1 MNNQYPRED
10 WIENIIKCFD
20 YALDENNNFPTD
32 GAVYND
38 LLNTIGLL
46 YECFINKKD
55 WAYFELSEKYKTVP
69 LPEQVGKALKII
81 SERIRNFNAE
91 EEPVEYGSNS
101 NNIIIDD
108 LIDILNK
115 QSMKWNDIFNDSN
128 IYQYK
133 SDDISALKKRI
144 KYCKNPMEKKKLE
157 QELNLLYKKRKRN
170 NSGKEID
177 LFSVC

>member
-1 MNNQYPRED
+1 M
-10 WIENIIKCFD
+10 
-20 YALDENNNFPTD
+20 
-32 GAVYND
+32 
-38 LLNTIGLL
+38 
-46 YECFINKKD
+46 YECFINKKE
-55 WAYFELSEKYKTVP
+55 WAYFELREKYKTVP
-69 LPEQVGKALKII
+69 SLEQIGKALKII

-91 EEPVEYGSNS
+91 EESVEYGSNS

-115 QSMKWNDIFNDSN
+115 QNMEWNDILKDSN

-157 QELNLLYKKRKRN
+157 QELNLLYKKKKRRK
-170 NSGKEID
+170 
-177 LFSVC
+177 

>member
-1 MNNQYPRED
+1 MHNQYPRED

-20 YALDENNNFPTD
+20 YAVDENNNFPTD

-55 WAYFELSEKYKTVP
+55 WAYFELREKYKTVP
-69 LPEQVGKALKII
+69 SSEQMGKALKII

-91 EEPVEYGSNS
+91 EELVEYGSNS

-115 QSMKWNDIFNDSN
+115 QNMEWNDILKDSN

-157 QELNLLYKKRKRN
+157 QELNLLYKKKKRRK
-170 NSGKEID
+170 
-177 LFSVC
+177 

>member
-1 MNNQYPRED
+1 MHNQYPRED

-20 YALDENNNFPTD
+20 YAVDENNNFPTD

-55 WAYFELSEKYKTVP
+55 WAYFELREKYKTVP
-69 LPEQVGKALKII
+69 SPEKMGKALKII

-91 EEPVEYGSNS
+91 EESVEYGSNS

-115 QSMKWNDIFNDSN
+115 QSIEWNNILKDSN
-128 IYQYK
+128 IYQYR

-157 QELNLLYKKRKRN
+157 QELNLLYKKKKRRK
-170 NSGKEID
+170 
-177 LFSVC
+177 